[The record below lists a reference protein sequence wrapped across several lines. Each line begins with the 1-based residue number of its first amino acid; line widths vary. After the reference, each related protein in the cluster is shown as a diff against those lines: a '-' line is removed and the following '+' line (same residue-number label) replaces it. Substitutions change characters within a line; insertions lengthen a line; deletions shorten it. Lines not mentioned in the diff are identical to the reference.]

1 MRVPLKWLSEYVEL
15 PADPRELAERLTMAG
30 AEVGELIAG
39 AGEWD
44 GVSVGEVVDVS
55 PHPNADR
62 LVLATV
68 ELGGERQTVVCGA
81 PNVAAGQKVAFAR
94 AGARLIDG
102 RTGQPSVLKPAV
114 IRGVE
119 SAGMVCSE
127 KELGLSDY
135 HEGIMVLNED
145 APVGVP
151 LSSYLGDVI
160 FDMDL
165 TPNRPDL
172 LSIVGIAHEV
182 AALTG
187 AAVREPSIEY
197 TARGKPIKG
206 RVAVEIADPDLCPRY
221 VAALIE
227 GVKIGESPPWMQERL
242 TAAGLRPIN
251 NVVDVTNYV
260 MLELGQP

>member
-1 MRVPLKWLSEYVEL
+1 MRVPLKWRSEYVDL
-15 PADPRELAERLTMAG
+15 TLDPGDLARRLTIAG
-30 AEVGELIAG
+30 AEVGEVITSG
-39 AGEWD
+39 AGWD
-44 GVSVGEVVDVS
+44 GVTVGRVVDVS
-55 PHPNADR
+55 RHPNADR

-68 ELGGERQTVVCGA
+68 DLGGEQHTVVCGA
-81 PNVAAGQKVAFAR
+81 PNVAAGQKVPFAR
-94 AGARLIDG
+94 AGATLIDG
-102 RTGQPSVLKPAV
+102 HTGKPAVLKPAL

-135 HEGIMVLNED
+135 HEGILVLAED
-145 APVGVP
+145 APLGVP
-151 LSSYLGDVI
+151 LAVYLGEVV

-172 LSIVGIAHEV
+172 LSMVGIAHEV

-206 RVAVEIADPDLCPRY
+206 RVEVEIADPELCPRY

-227 GVKIGESPPWMQERL
+227 GVKIGESPPRV
-242 TAAGLRPIN
+242 RS
-251 NVVDVTNYV
+251 
-260 MLELGQP
+260 

>member
-1 MRVPLKWLSEYVEL
+1 MRVPLKWLSEYVDL
-15 PADPRELAERLTMAG
+15 TLDPAELARRLTIAG
-30 AEVGELIAG
+30 AEGGEGITSG
-39 AGEWD
+39 GDWD
-44 GVSVGEVVDVS
+44 GVTVGRGGDVG
-55 PHPNADR
+55 PHPHPAR
-62 LVLATV
+62 LVRATV
-68 ELGGERQTVVCGA
+68 ALGGQQHTVVCGA

-94 AGARLIDG
+94 AGASLIDG
-102 RTGQPSVLKPAV
+102 HTGKPTVLKPAV

-135 HEGIMVLNED
+135 HEGILVLAED

-151 LSSYLGDVI
+151 LAAHLGEVV

-172 LSIVGIAHEV
+172 LSMVGIAHAV

-187 AAVREPSIEY
+187 VAVPAPSIEY

-206 RVAVEIADPDLCPRY
+206 PVEVEIADPDL
-221 VAALIE
+221 
-227 GVKIGESPPWMQERL
+227 S
-242 TAAGLRPIN
+242 
-251 NVVDVTNYV
+251 
-260 MLELGQP
+260 

>member
-1 MRVPLKWLSEYVEL
+1 MRVPLKWLSEYVDL
-15 PADPRELAERLTMAG
+15 TLDPGDLARRLTIAG
-30 AEVGELIAG
+30 AEVGEVITSG
-39 AGEWD
+39 GDWD
-44 GVSVGEVVDVS
+44 GVIVGRVLDVS
-55 PHPNADR
+55 RHPNADR
-62 LVLATV
+62 LVLTTV
-68 ELGGERQTVVCGA
+68 DLSGEQHTVVCGA
-81 PNVAAGQKVAFAR
+81 PTVAAGRKVALAR
-94 AGARLIDG
+94 AGATLIDG
-102 RTGQPSVLKPAV
+102 HTGKPTVLKPAV

-135 HEGIMVLNED
+135 HEGILVLADD

-151 LSSYLGDVI
+151 LSAYLGDTV

-172 LSIVGIAHEV
+172 LSMVGIAREV

-187 AAVREPSIEY
+187 APVREPSVQY
-197 TARGKPIKG
+197 AARGKPIKG
-206 RVAVEIADPDLCPRY
+206 RVEVEIADPDLCPRY

-242 TAAGLRPIN
+242 AAAG
-251 NVVDVTNYV
+251 
-260 MLELGQP
+260 